1 MNAAGRGW
9 RRFRRLP
16 VGVQGGVAAAIVA
29 FYTVVL
35 VLLVGGGG
43 DGADGGGQAAAARPE
58 PVAQS
63 ALDRRVLDAL
73 QDAKGAKLPKEQN
86 DVPAFRRAVV
96 RRVRCEDR
104 TCNIVYAVGLP
115 GQGRI
120 LQDQRHMWERLFS
133 ETDVVKATMTV
144 TRDTAAAGV
153 PPNPKGEETPSGAPL
168 LATMCDRSKHPDV
181 KWASATGAQILQ
193 SICKVQGYDQGEIH
207 SQEPVAPDDPAA
219 EQPELP
225 E

>member
-1 MNAAGRGW
+1 LNAVGRGW

-16 VGVQGGVAAAIVA
+16 VGVQAGIALAIVSV
-29 FYTVVL
+29 YTAGL

-43 DGADGGGQAAAARPE
+43 DGGDGKAAAPRPE

-63 ALDRRVLDAL
+63 ALDREVLDAL
-73 QDAKGAKLPKEQN
+73 QSAKGAKLPKEQN
-86 DVPAFRRAVV
+86 DVPRFRRAVI
-96 RRVRCEDR
+96 RRVRCREL
-104 TCNIVYAVGLP
+104 TCDVVYAVGLP

-120 LQDQRHMWERLFS
+120 LQDQRQMWERLFAG
-133 ETDVVKATMTV
+133 TDVVKATLTV

-153 PPNPKGEETPSGAPL
+153 PPKKGEETPAGAPM
-168 LATMCDRSKHPDV
+168 LATTCDRSKHPDV
-181 KWASATGAQILQ
+181 KWASVSGAQILQ
-193 SICKVQGYDQGEIH
+193 SICEVQAYDQGEIH
-207 SQEPVAPDDPAA
+207 GQEPVAPDDPAA